1 MMWGLFQKPGTLEIH
16 VIPLEDLRPHDCD
29 MGCWCIPVEDE
40 QEAAVNRHNAMDGR
54 EAFERGERL
63 LS

>member
-1 MMWGLFQKPGTLEIH
+1 MSWGLFQKPGTRELH
-16 VIPLEDLRPHDCD
+16 VIPLEDLREHECGK
-29 MGCWCIPVEDE
+29 GCWCRPAEDDEEPV
-40 QEAAVNRHNAMDGR
+40 VNRHNAMDGR